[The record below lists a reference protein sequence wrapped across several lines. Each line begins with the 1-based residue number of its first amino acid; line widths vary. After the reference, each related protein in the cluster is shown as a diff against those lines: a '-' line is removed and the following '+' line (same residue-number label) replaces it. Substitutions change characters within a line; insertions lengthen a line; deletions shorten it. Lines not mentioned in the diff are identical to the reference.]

1 MGERARYRRAVHF
14 EYAFDRLLAVK
25 LAQAY
30 EILNSDRVRILGA
43 GAQMKG
49 VSDEGRR
56 DLCSGFV
63 GQAEGRA
70 YDRQSD
76 RGADGLCTPT
86 RLRRSGR
93 MGF

>member
-1 MGERARYRRAVHF
+1 MGERARCRRAVHF
-14 EYAFDRLLAVK
+14 EYAFDRLLAAK

-30 EILNSDRVRILGA
+30 EILNPDRVRILGA
-43 GAQMKG
+43 GAQVKG
-49 VSDEGRR
+49 VGDEGRR
-56 DLCSGFV
+56 DLCSGVV

-76 RGADGLCTPT
+76 GDADGLCARTT
-86 RLRRSGR
+86 LRRSGR

>member
-30 EILNSDRVRILGA
+30 EILHSDRVRILGA

-76 RGADGLCTPT
+76 RGADGDCVDHAE
-86 RLRRSGR
+86 
-93 MGF
+93 

>member
-30 EILNSDRVRILGA
+30 EILHSDRVRILGA

-56 DLCSGFV
+56 DWFRRT
-63 GQAEGRA
+63 GR
-70 YDRQSD
+70 RKSI
-76 RGADGLCTPT
+76 RSPV
-86 RLRRSGR
+86 RPRR
-93 MGF
+93 